1 MRNRDVDKREFEN
14 FYQEAKNPCF
24 RALFVT
30 VPSFD
35 EAEELLAEAFTRAF
49 SDWSKV
55 RKHPS
60 PRAWVV
66 RTALNLHRDNWR
78 KKNSNK
84 KHLVAVSESYN
95 DKPQMLDPEL
105 LRQLRSLPE
114 QQLLVIVHRVLLDL
128 STEQTAQ
135 ALDIAPGT
143 VSVHLKRGLATLRE
157 ILLNQSMKEAINE

>member
-1 MRNRDVDKREFEN
+1 MRNRDVKKQEFED

-24 RALFVT
+24 RALCVT

-35 EAEELLAEAFTRAF
+35 EAEELLAEAFARAF

-55 RKHPS
+55 KKHKS

-78 KKNSNK
+78 KKNTNK
-84 KHLVAVSESYN
+84 RHLVAVSESYN
-95 DKPQMLDPEL
+95 DKSQMLDPEL
-105 LRQLRSLPE
+105 IRQLRSLPD
-114 QQLLVIVHRVLLDL
+114 QQRLVIAHRVLLDL

-135 ALDIAPGT
+135 ALQIAPGT

-157 ILLNQSMKEAINE
+157 ILSNQSMKEVINE

>member
-1 MRNRDVDKREFEN
+1 MRNRGMSNREFEV
-14 FYQEAKNPCF
+14 FYYESKTPCF
-24 RALFVT
+24 RALCVT

-49 SDWSKV
+49 SEWPKV

-78 KKNSNK
+78 KKNTDK
-84 KHLVAVSESYN
+84 RHLVAVSESYN
-95 DKPQMLDPEL
+95 DKSQMLDPEL
-105 LRQLRSLPE
+105 LRQMRALPD

-128 STEQTAQ
+128 STEQTAE
-135 ALDIAPGT
+135 ALEIAPGT

-157 ILLNQSMKEAINE
+157 ILSNQEMKEAINE